1 MGAQGV
7 GGQFPSSFGARLASS
22 SAPSYKQW
30 DAQQRRDP
38 KPTSSRGPR
47 CRDRA
52 QIMETLFL
60 M

>member
-1 MGAQGV
+1 MGVRGV

-30 DAQQRRDP
+30 DAQQEHDP

-47 CRDRA
+47 RWDWA